1 MTASVATSGG
11 RLLVWLR
18 DGGAMKLI
26 KFGLGSVVAA
36 LCSALAF
43 ALCYGTGLLSTTP
56 ASAVAFVAGAIP
68 NYYLNRRWAWQRQGR
83 VDFWR
88 EIVLYA
94 VISLVSFAASAAATG
109 AASRAAQHLDSS
121 VRTALV
127 TGAYVATYGVLFFA
141 KFICYEIVVFADRSA
156 PRRAS

>member
-1 MTASVATSGG
+1 MTASATLSGG
-11 RLLVWLR
+11 RLLAWLR
-18 DGGAMKLI
+18 AGGAVKLI
-26 KFGLGSVVAA
+26 KFGLGSIVAA
-36 LCSALAF
+36 ICSAIAF

-68 NYYLNRRWAWQRQGR
+68 NYFLNRRWAWQRQGR

-88 EIVLYA
+88 EVVLYA

-109 AASRAAQHLDSS
+109 AASRATQHLDGS

-127 TGAYVATYGVLFFA
+127 TGAYVATYAALFFA
-141 KFICYEIVVFADRSA
+141 KFLCYEIVVFADRSA